1 MVYLAVSCDGTD
13 APTETAAPVEGL
25 SFSRGDRGNDKFFL
39 SGTAQLAQDPENPEN
54 DVIRIR
60 TDIPPFFGRV
70 SRTVNVK
77 IDELDNMLEFKAW
90 YAPPKTCIGGSPR
103 FQLAI
108 DRDGDGDS
116 DGNVFLDT
124 GINGSGSGCV
134 PETWLYEDFTGG
146 DGQTGLGT
154 FASTGFITPNEER
167 ECSASQLG
175 GPGVPGAGVPWSQC
189 ETFFNTT
196 FPAHVVC
203 TVSLVDDQFGIAGMV
218 GTAYYDLISA
228 GRATWTDRSDIG
240 GRGSAQGCQRR
251 GNNDDDD
258 EDEDD

>member
-1 MVYLAVSCDGTD
+1 
-13 APTETAAPVEGL
+13 
-25 SFSRGDRGNDKFFL
+25 
-39 SGTAQLAQDPENPEN
+39 
-54 DVIRIR
+54 
-60 TDIPPFFGRV
+60 
-70 SRTVNVK
+70 
-77 IDELDNMLEFKAW
+77 
-90 YAPPKTCIGGSPR
+90 
-103 FQLAI
+103 
-108 DRDGDGDS
+108 
-116 DGNVFLDT
+116 
-124 GINGSGSGCV
+124 
-134 PETWLYEDFTGG
+134 
-146 DGQTGLGT
+146 
-154 FASTGFITPNEER
+154 
-167 ECSASQLG
+167 
-175 GPGVPGAGVPWSQC
+175 VPGAGVPWSQC